1 MKRFSLKMINDKMWL
16 IKDAEGSDIMSL
28 QECVDMLNE
37 LSEEEEDMEYLNI
50 PLGGTIKVHKDD
62 KELIQL
68 VMDEL
73 RKVNL
78 SKITRKNNKL

>member
-16 IKDAEGSDIMSL
+16 IKDTEGSDIMSL

-37 LSEEEEDMEYLNI
+37 LSEEEEDMEYFNI
-50 PLGGTIKVHKDD
+50 PSRETIKVHKDD

-73 RKVNL
+73 RKVDL
-78 SKITRKNNKL
+78 SKITRK